1 MRIMEIRSGSAT
13 REPSALESVRS
24 SRKRRKKR
32 RGGPR
37 KKPWDT
43 GISEDEEDLGLG
55 EGTGKDWQEKKE
67 KN

>member
-1 MRIMEIRSGSAT
+1 MEIRRGSET
-13 REPSALESVRS
+13 WESLALESS

-55 EGTGKDWQEKKE
+55 EGTGKDW
-67 KN
+67 

>member
-1 MRIMEIRSGSAT
+1 MEIRRGSET
-13 REPSALESVRS
+13 WESLALESVGS

-55 EGTGKDWQEKKE
+55 EGTGKDW
-67 KN
+67 

>member
-1 MRIMEIRSGSAT
+1 MEIRRGSET
-13 REPSALESVRS
+13 WEKSALESEGS

-37 KKPWDT
+37 KKLWDI

-55 EGTGKDWQEKKE
+55 EGTGKDW
-67 KN
+67 